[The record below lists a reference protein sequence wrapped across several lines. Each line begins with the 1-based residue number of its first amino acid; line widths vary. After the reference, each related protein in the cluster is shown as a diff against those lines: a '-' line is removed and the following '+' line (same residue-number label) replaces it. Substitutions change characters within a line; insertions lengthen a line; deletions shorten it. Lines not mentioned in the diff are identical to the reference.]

1 MEHERRQPLS
11 DDDIE
16 RIAQAVALKTKEA
29 FHIEEEKHYND
40 HQRLDRLLQAYEGAT
55 NMLTK
60 IFFGLVI
67 TGAVVLAGIGIVKGA
82 K

>member
-11 DDDIE
+11 DEDID
-16 RIAQAVALKTKEA
+16 RIAQAVASKAKEA

-40 HQRLDRLLQAYEGAT
+40 HQRLDRLLTAYEEAT
-55 NMLTK
+55 GMIRK
-60 IFFGLVI
+60 AFYGLVI
-67 TGAVVLAGIGIVKGA
+67 IGTIALAGVGIVKGM